1 MGVREENVGVENIT
15 FLKHDLLAKG
25 SDTGTS
31 INNDAARTTSNLK
44 AGSIATV
51 FNGIWARTSDASS
64 GSPELE
70 PKGSV
75 IGHK

>member
-1 MGVREENVGVENIT
+1 MGVGKENVRIENIA
-15 FLKHDLLAKG
+15 FFQHDFLAK
-25 SDTGTS
+25 SSNTGTS
-31 INNDAARTTSNLK
+31 INNDAARTASDLK